1 MNIFYINKTFSFK
14 FKKFFMKLQ
23 DNLIIKDSK
32 TGKDLDKF
40 IFKSENKNFFSSSK
54 VINLEKN
61 Q

>member
-1 MNIFYINKTFSFK
+1 
-14 FKKFFMKLQ
+14 MKLQ

>member
-1 MNIFYINKTFSFK
+1 
-14 FKKFFMKLQ
+14 MKLQ

-54 VINLEKN
+54 VINLEKIN
-61 Q
+61 KIFFFVLKIRNK